1 MLKRSIDTTRGALD
15 GVKVADFAWAVAGP
29 LVTKMLAVHG
39 ATVVKVETNH
49 RLDGTRVG
57 PPFRGKPSRNG
68 SAYYTDINPGKLSVT
83 LDLRKPEALAVARR
97 LCRWADVVNENFSP
111 GIMARWGLGYDDLA
125 VEKPSTIMLSSS
137 MQGADG
143 PHAKHP
149 GIGATL
155 GALVGVNHFTG
166 WPDAEPVGVAR
177 PYTDTIAPW
186 VGAAAVLAA
195 LEHRDRTGEGQ
206 HIDLSQ
212 YEATMH
218 MIAPAL
224 LDHTVNGAAPGRVG
238 NASPSAAPHGAY
250 RCRDSDAAPDSG
262 QGEWIAVAVA
272 SEEQWAGFKR
282 ALDDAPWVEQER
294 FQTALGRVAASEEI
308 DTLVAAWTSR
318 RTADEAAELLQTHGV
333 PAAAVAD
340 GRGLHADPQLAHLGV
355 LAEVDH
361 PRIGP
366 HRVTHPAF
374 RLSETPAAI
383 GQGALIGEHT
393 EHVLKGFL
401 GLSEAEYAALEQA
414 EALQ

>member
-1 MLKRSIDTTRGALD
+1 MIGANTTRGALD

-68 SAYYTDINPGKLSVT
+68 SAYYTDINPGKLSIT
-83 LDLRKPEALAVARR
+83 LDLRKPEALAVAKR

-186 VGAAAVLAA
+186 FGAAAVLAA

-224 LDHTVNGAAPGRVG
+224 LDHTLN
-238 NASPSAAPHGAY
+238 
-250 RCRDSDAAPDSG
+250 
-262 QGEWIAVAVA
+262 
-272 SEEQWAGFKR
+272 
-282 ALDDAPWVEQER
+282 
-294 FQTALGRVAASEEI
+294 
-308 DTLVAAWTSR
+308 
-318 RTADEAAELLQTHGV
+318 
-333 PAAAVAD
+333 
-340 GRGLHADPQLAHLGV
+340 GRGPGTGG
-355 LAEVDH
+355 E
-361 PRIGP
+361 
-366 HRVTHPAF
+366 
-374 RLSETPAAI
+374 RLSQRRAPRR
-383 GQGALIGEHT
+383 LP
-393 EHVLKGFL
+393 LP
-401 GLSEAEYAALEQA
+401 
-414 EALQ
+414 

>member
-1 MLKRSIDTTRGALD
+1 MRSIDTTRGALD

-29 LVTKMLAVHG
+29 LVTKILAVHG

-57 PPFRGKPSRNG
+57 PPFGGKPSRNG

-83 LDLRKPEALAVARR
+83 LDLRKPETLAVAKR

-111 GIMARWGLGYDDLA
+111 GIMARWGLGYGDLA

-186 VGAAAVLAA
+186 FGAAAVLAA

-250 RCRDSDAAPDSG
+250 RCRDSDAAQDSG
-262 QGEWIAVAVA
+262 QGEWIAIAVA
-272 SEEQWAGFKR
+272 SEEQWAGFRR
-282 ALDDAPWVEQER
+282 ALDGEAWVEEER
-294 FQTALGRVAASEEI
+294 FQTALGRVATGEEI
-308 DTLVAAWTSR
+308 DALVEAWASR
-318 RTADEAAELLQTHGV
+318 HTAGEAVELLQAQGV

-361 PRIGP
+361 ARIGP

-374 RLSETPAAI
+374 RLSETQAEI
-383 GQGALIGEHT
+383 GPGALIGEHT
-393 EHVLKGFL
+393 EHVLKNFL
-401 GLSEAEYAALEQA
+401 GLSEAEYAALEAA

>member
-1 MLKRSIDTTRGALD
+1 MTQRAAALD

-57 PPFRGKPSRNG
+57 PPFRGRASRNG

-83 LDLRKPEALAVARR
+83 LDLRKPEALAVAKR

-143 PHAKHP
+143 PPRQAPRHRRDP
-149 GIGATL
+149 G
-155 GALVGVNHFTG
+155 GALWASNHFTG

-186 VGAAAVLAA
+186 FGAAAVLAA

-224 LDHTVNGAAPGRVG
+224 LDHAVNGASPGPRGERLPQRRAPRRLPLPRLGRGAGQRPGRMGCDRGRLRGAVG
-238 NASPSAAPHGAY
+238 RVQARPRRRGVDRGRNASRPPSAASPPA
-250 RCRDSDAAPDSG
+250 
-262 QGEWIAVAVA
+262 
-272 SEEQWAGFKR
+272 KR
-282 ALDDAPWVEQER
+282 
-294 FQTALGRVAASEEI
+294 S
-308 DTLVAAWTSR
+308 
-318 RTADEAAELLQTHGV
+318 
-333 PAAAVAD
+333 
-340 GRGLHADPQLAHLGV
+340 
-355 LAEVDH
+355 
-361 PRIGP
+361 
-366 HRVTHPAF
+366 
-374 RLSETPAAI
+374 TP
-383 GQGALIGEHT
+383 
-393 EHVLKGFL
+393 
-401 GLSEAEYAALEQA
+401 
-414 EALQ
+414 

>member
-1 MLKRSIDTTRGALD
+1 MTTTRGALD

-57 PPFRGKPSRNG
+57 PPFRGRPSRNG

-83 LDLRKPEALAVARR
+83 LDLRKPEALAVAKR

-186 VGAAAVLAA
+186 FGAAAVLAA

-218 MIAPAL
+218 MIAPTL

-250 RCRDSDAAPDSG
+250 RCRDSKEAPDGG
-262 QGEWIAVAVA
+262 QDEWVAIAVA

-282 ALDDAPWVEQER
+282 ALDGEAWVEEER
-294 FQTALGRVAASEEI
+294 FQTALGRVAAGEEI
-308 DTLVAAWTSR
+308 DALVEAWTSR
-318 RTADEAAELLQTHGV
+318 RTAGEAVELLQAQACPPPPSPTGAASTPTLSSPISASSPRSTI
-333 PAAAVAD
+333 PASAPTA
-340 GRGLHADPQLAHLGV
+340 
-355 LAEVDH
+355 
-361 PRIGP
+361 
-366 HRVTHPAF
+366 
-374 RLSETPAAI
+374 
-383 GQGALIGEHT
+383 
-393 EHVLKGFL
+393 
-401 GLSEAEYAALEQA
+401 
-414 EALQ
+414 

>member
-1 MLKRSIDTTRGALD
+1 M
-15 GVKVADFAWAVAGP
+15 
-29 LVTKMLAVHG
+29 
-39 ATVVKVETNH
+39 
-49 RLDGTRVG
+49 
-57 PPFRGKPSRNG
+57 
-68 SAYYTDINPGKLSVT
+68 
-83 LDLRKPEALAVARR
+83 
-97 LCRWADVVNENFSP
+97 VNENFSP

-186 VGAAAVLAA
+186 FGAAAVLAA

-224 LDHTVNGAAPGRVG
+224 LDHTLNGAAPGRVG

-250 RCRDSDAAPDSG
+250 RCRDSKRRRMAARTNG
-262 QGEWIAVAVA
+262 VAIAVA
-272 SEEQWAGFKR
+272 SEQQWAGFKR
-282 ALDDAPWVEQER
+282 ALDGEAWVEEER
-294 FQTALGRVAASEEI
+294 FQTALGRVAAGEEI
-308 DTLVAAWTSR
+308 DALVEAWTSR
-318 RTADEAAELLQTHGV
+318 RTAGDAAELLQAQGV
-333 PAAAVAD
+333 AAAAVAD

-374 RLSETPAAI
+374 RLSGTPAKI

-393 EHVLKGFL
+393 EHVLKDFL
-401 GLSEAEYAALEQA
+401 GLSESEYAALEAA

>member
-1 MLKRSIDTTRGALD
+1 MRSIDETRGALD

-83 LDLRKPEALAVARR
+83 LDLRKPKALDVAKR
-97 LCRWADVVNENFSP
+97 LCHWADVVNENFSP
-111 GIMARWGLGYDDLA
+111 GVMARWGLGYDDLA
-125 VEKPSTIMLSSS
+125 VKKPSTIMLSSS

-155 GALVGVNHFTG
+155 GALVGINHFTG
-166 WPDAEPVGVAR
+166 WPDAEPVGIAR

-186 VGAAAVLAA
+186 FGAAAVLAA

-262 QGEWIAVAVA
+262 QDEWIAVAVA

-294 FQTALGRVAASEEI
+294 FQTALGRVAAGEEI
-308 DTLVAAWTSR
+308 DALVEAWASR
-318 RTADEAAELLQTHGV
+318 HTAGEAAELLQAHGV

-374 RLSETPAAI
+374 HLSETPANI

-393 EHVLKGFL
+393 EHVLKDFL

>member
-1 MLKRSIDTTRGALD
+1 MTARPTTGALD

-29 LVTKMLAVHG
+29 LVTKVLAVHG

-57 PPFRGKPSRNG
+57 PPFGGKPSRNR
-68 SAYYTDINPGKLSVT
+68 SAYYTDINPGKLSIT
-83 LDLRKPEALAVARR
+83 LDLRKPEGVEVAKR

-125 VEKPSTIMLSSS
+125 AENPSIIMLSSS

-143 PHAKHP
+143 PRATHP
-149 GIGATL
+149 GLGATL
-155 GALVGVNHFTG
+155 GALVGINHFTG

-186 VGAAAVLAA
+186 FGAVAVLAA

-212 YEATMH
+212 YEATTH

-224 LDHTVNGAAPGRVG
+224 LDHTVNGASPGRVG
-238 NASPSAAPHGAY
+238 NASPGAAPHGAY
-250 RCRDSDAAPDSG
+250 RCRASEDAPDGG
-262 QGEWIAVAVA
+262 QGEWVAIAVT

-282 ALDDAPWVEQER
+282 ALEGEAWVEEER
-294 FQTALGRVAASEEI
+294 FQTALGRVAAGEEI
-308 DTLVAAWTSR
+308 DALVEAWTSR
-318 RTADEAAELLQTHGV
+318 RTADEAAALLQAQGV
-333 PAAAVAD
+333 PAAEVAD
-340 GRGLHADPQLAHLGV
+340 GRILHADPQLAHFGT
-355 LAEVDH
+355 LAKVDH
-361 PRIGP
+361 SRIGP
-366 HRVTHPAF
+366 HHVTHPAF

-383 GQGALIGEHT
+383 GQGALISEHT
-393 EHVLKGFL
+393 EHVLKDFL
-401 GLSEAEYAALEQA
+401 GLSDADYAALEGSGV
-414 EALQ
+414 LQ